1 MAYLKAIVMTLGAYI
16 SRSFVDCNLFKWD
29 ALLLLTSRASC
40 FSSICWGNTAIGLP
54 HIFSGC
60 KEVYGVIYN

>member
-29 ALLLLTSRASC
+29 ALLLLTAELLVSVVFA
-40 FSSICWGNTAIGLP
+40 GETLL
-54 HIFSGC
+54 
-60 KEVYGVIYN
+60 